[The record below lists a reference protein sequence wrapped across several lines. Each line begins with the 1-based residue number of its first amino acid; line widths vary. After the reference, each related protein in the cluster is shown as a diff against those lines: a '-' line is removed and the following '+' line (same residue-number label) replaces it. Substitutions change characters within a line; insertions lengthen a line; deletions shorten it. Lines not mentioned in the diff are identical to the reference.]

1 MPADSPVMCGETVTV
16 AGALPEAGVAAS
28 QEAAPV
34 EVVKLSVPPPVL
46 EMAVVLLA
54 GSAPPVV
61 AVKGSVVGVTWRT
74 GGSGVPPLE
83 P

>member
-34 EVVKLSVPPPVL
+34 EVVKLSVPLPPL

-54 GSAPPVV
+54 GAAPPVV
-61 AVKGSVVGVTWRT
+61 AVNESVVGVTCKAGG
-74 GGSGVPPLE
+74 GGSVTTR
-83 P
+83 